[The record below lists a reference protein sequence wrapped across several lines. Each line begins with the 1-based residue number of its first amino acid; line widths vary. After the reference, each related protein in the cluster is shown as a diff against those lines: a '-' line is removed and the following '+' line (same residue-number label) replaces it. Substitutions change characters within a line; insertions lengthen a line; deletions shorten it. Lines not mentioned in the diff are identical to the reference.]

1 MSARKS
7 PDQFTSRSGAILEW
21 STLGW
26 NVIGVA
32 VLAVT
37 AYRARSVALAGFGID
52 SLVEIGASTVVLWE
66 LRGIAGER
74 RARGLQLIGTA
85 FLLLAAYLG
94 VQSLVVLARG
104 FHPHH
109 SPAGMVWTALTAGV
123 MLVLAWR
130 KAVVGH
136 ALANPV
142 LITEGRV
149 TMVDAIL
156 AATVLVGLALNLG
169 LGWWWADPA
178 AGLVIVGYA
187 LKEGAEALRHSRVLR
202 LAH

>member
-1 MSARKS
+1 MTARKS
-7 PDQFTSRSGAILEW
+7 SDPFTTRSGAVLERT
-21 STLGW
+21 TLGW
-26 NVIGVA
+26 NVVGVV

-37 AYRARSVALAGFGID
+37 AYLARSVALAGFGID

-66 LRGIAGER
+66 LRGVAGER
-74 RARGLQLIGTA
+74 RARGLQLIGAA
-85 FLLLAAYLG
+85 FVLLAVYLG
-94 VQSLVVLARG
+94 VQSAVVLARG

-109 SPAGMVWTALTAGV
+109 SPAGMVWTALTVGV
-123 MLVLAWR
+123 MWMLARR
-130 KAVVGH
+130 KSIVGH

-156 AATVLVGLALNLG
+156 AATVLVGLALNAG

-187 LKEGAEALRHSRVLR
+187 LKEGAEALRHSRTI
-202 LAH
+202 